1 MLLLDGYF
9 IQEDQQGAQLWYART
24 WSEQHSNTLCL
35 GRLYSY
41 EEAKKRMY
49 AFSTTTYIGFQA
61 VMDEEMTENFRGLPG
76 VLFVLPDAYLG
87 YTKE

>member
-1 MLLLDGYF
+1 
-9 IQEDQQGAQLWYART
+9 
-24 WSEQHSNTLCL
+24 
-35 GRLYSY
+35 
-41 EEAKKRMY
+41 MY

-87 YTKE
+87 YTKEYGGDKYDNGVITKARL

>member
-1 MLLLDGYF
+1 MDFPDPKPSREEMIETYLK
-9 IQEDQQGAQLWYART
+9 
-24 WSEQHSNTLCL
+24 TLAIVV
-35 GRLYSY
+35 GSY

>member
-1 MLLLDGYF
+1 
-9 IQEDQQGAQLWYART
+9 
-24 WSEQHSNTLCL
+24 
-35 GRLYSY
+35 
-41 EEAKKRMY
+41 MY

-87 YTKE
+87 YTKEYGGLYHSYFSCFWIYYL